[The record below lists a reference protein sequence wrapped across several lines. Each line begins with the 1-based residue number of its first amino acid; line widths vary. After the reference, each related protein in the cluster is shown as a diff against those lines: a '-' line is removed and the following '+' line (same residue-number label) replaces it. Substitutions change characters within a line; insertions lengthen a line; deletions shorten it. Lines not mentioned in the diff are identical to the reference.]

1 MKRVRFHPDVHMRT
15 YPAVHPALK
24 PFLYFTGEELDWIK
38 RDFISQ
44 KQFFLRLRRQQQQ
57 QLQQQQQQQQH
68 RQEREEHQEDSPTIS
83 KSAGEVLPHKSSVSL
98 MTGNVK
104 PFHASHNDAAAKN
117 KSPTV
122 SMESAVPGQSKRVLT
137 TMAMTDV
144 SGTILKPVN
153 KRRRTISAGTPSSAS
168 AATPL
173 PATVRTTAMLVPANR
188 QQ

>member
-1 MKRVRFHPDVHMRT
+1 MRT

-98 MTGNVK
+98 MTSNVK
-104 PFHASHNDAAAKN
+104 PFRASHNDAAKN
-117 KSPTV
+117 KSSTG
-122 SMESAVPGQSKRVLT
+122 SMDSAVPGQPKRVLT
-137 TMAMTDV
+137 AMAMADV

-153 KRRRTISAGTPSSAS
+153 KRRRTISAGTPSSTS
-168 AATPL
+168 AATPS